1 MLIDSN
7 EAYFSLYD
15 RVMYHP
21 PYIPKTIQ
29 AVFAQDSIANR
40 DLHSHILAQIV
51 TDNVESHAAM
61 VAQHDIPTLIV
72 WGEED
77 NILKPET
84 GQLMQT
90 LMPQAKVV
98 MMPEVGHVPM
108 VEAVEQTADDYKGF
122 RNSIEGR

>member
-1 MLIDSN
+1 
-7 EAYFSLYD
+7 
-15 RVMYHP
+15 
-21 PYIPKTIQ
+21 
-29 AVFAQDSIANR
+29 
-40 DLHSHILAQIV
+40 
-51 TDNVESHAAM
+51 M

-77 NILKPET
+77 KILKPET
-84 GQLMQT
+84 AQLMQT

-98 MMPEVGHVPM
+98 MMREVGHVPM